1 MNQKHVLE
9 IKKLSSYLFKI
20 LKNAEKNS
28 SLEQLRFSWG
38 NLQKPN
44 LLQKQ
49 KLKLMFLLT
58 MDTNWKAHGESV
70 QWVLKVNF

>member
-1 MNQKHVLE
+1 M
-9 IKKLSSYLFKI
+9 

-49 KLKLMFLLT
+49 KLKLMFILT
-58 MDTNWKAHGESV
+58 MDTNWK
-70 QWVLKVNF
+70 LMVNQCSEF